1 MHGLSPDHQ
10 GRLTLAA
17 LKNNLQTQAL
27 TLDVNTPTGL
37 VCSVGDGDV
46 QVFGSGAL
54 VSGDTSRVTVGS
66 NNSNNSNK
74 GDAKKGGQDLA
85 SVGRASE
92 DEPQM
97 VPCGDQGRK
106 LLWSKGPEVAG
117 QLYEWHC
124 RKHAANVL
132 RRASNGQQIDGHF
145 VLAGE
150 HTPSLLGASLQPAN
164 SITSLN
170 NSNKKKS
177 SSSSSSSQGSSLAVW
192 PGVLKR
198 DEVLERLQGEAAALE
213 QWLKLAEQV
222 KDSEDLEEVECVEL
236 LPQARDIKRARLASA
251 IALIA
256 VLDVGFHKHS
266 TFQVLHAAGSSSGG
280 SRGGGGGGVGY
291 RDAVAEAWPLGLYL
305 EQRQK

>member
-17 LKNNLQTQAL
+17 LKNKSQTQSL
-27 TLDVNTPTGL
+27 PLDVSTPTGL

-46 QVFGSGAL
+46 EVFGSGAL
-54 VSGDTSRVTVGS
+54 VSGVTSRVAEGS
-66 NNSNNSNK
+66 KNNR
-74 GDAKKGGQDLA
+74 GGASESSQDLSSIGAA
-85 SVGRASE
+85 S

-106 LLWSKGPEVAG
+106 LLWSKGPDVAG

-124 RKHAANVL
+124 RKHAANAL
-132 RRASNGQQIDGHF
+132 RRASHGQQIEGHF

-150 HTPSLLGASLQPAN
+150 HMPSLLSSSLQTATFVTN
-164 SITSLN
+164 DT
-170 NSNKKKS
+170 KKKS
-177 SSSSSSSQGSSLAVW
+177 CSSQSGSLGVW

-222 KDSEDLEEVECVEL
+222 KDSEDLEEAECAEL

-266 TFQVLHAAGSSSGG
+266 TFQVLHASGSSRGG
-280 SRGGGGGGVGY
+280 SREGGGGDY

-305 EQRQK
+305 EQRMK